1 MRNEEEKKNEYEEE
15 NKKQSPEPQANKE
28 REKQK
33 KKHQEEEIYPL
44 RDRSEDPHWAVR
56 TVRIWIAFGL
66 ASLLFI
72 LILLFLG
79 IFYD

>member
-1 MRNEEEKKNEYEEE
+1 MHNEEEKKNELEEE
-15 NKKQSPEPQANKE
+15 NKKHKT
-28 REKQK
+28 K
-33 KKHQEEEIYPL
+33 EIYPL
-44 RDRSEDPHWAVR
+44 RDPSEDPHWAVR
-56 TVRIWIAFGL
+56 TVKIWIAFGL

>member
-1 MRNEEEKKNEYEEE
+1 MHNEEEKKNELEEE
-15 NKKQSPEPQANKE
+15 NKKQRGEPQADRD

-33 KKHQEEEIYPL
+33 KKHKTEEIYPL
-44 RDRSEDPHWAVR
+44 RDPSGDPHWAVR
-56 TVRIWIAFGL
+56 TVKIWIAFSL